1 MRKVEHRLRLDLLRG
16 GNQGYIRVKRGEN
29 GARRLAIA
37 LYMHSVPYMA
47 DAGTTAVFR
56 AIKPDNKKLFDSTTI
71 TDNVV
76 TVELTTQT
84 VAALGTVRCELSI
97 YGTNNELLYSP
108 QFDVIVEDY
117 LYSDTAVESTGEYTE
132 LTEAISKVNNI
143 VSTEAARV
151 AAENQRV
158 ANETA
163 RGKAETE
170 RETAETARAAAETA
184 RATAETE
191 RASAETTRASA
202 ESSRAFSE
210 NIRKQAEKQRVSSE
224 TQRDTA
230 ETARSTAESGRR
242 SAETARVQ
250 EFNAIKADAQDA
262 ATAEATRATN
272 EAARVAAEANR
283 ANAEQL
289 RVALY
294 NLWNN
299 ATASAYDSLSPSVTL
314 SNKDGHKHFNFGIPS
329 NSRERDE
336 IEAGELEST
345 ALNFTGFTF
354 YNIWEPDLEWDANI
368 SSYGLPSGIN
378 KSFVLITGPA
388 EITEDGNID
397 HSWDVP
403 QTIFDGQNIY
413 IRRLGVSHEGLGS
426 EDDPL
431 VVSYYNKDW
440 EPVGGTADAVTYT
453 PQTLTEEQKSQ
464 ARTNIGAVSD
474 SDVNDKLPIYIK
486 MIPVA
491 NSNNVIAEDGTTGG
505 QILGYLGSGR
515 EVVLVYQGFTY
526 YLSEQGTEDDTTT
539 LTSLSF
545 AACAKN
551 PNGVN
556 VLSRITYAFNKDEFS
571 VTTEGRYIDPIDGI
585 VKSDLADDVQASLT
599 KADTAISLG
608 LTAATPG
615 QIIKV
620 KAVQDGKPTEW
631 EAVNP
636 DYTLTVTVSTQDGVT
651 VTGQTVTVRAG
662 DADGPVYGTA
672 EYNGQP
678 VSFRVPDGF
687 AYFVEV
693 TDNLAAH
700 FRPTTVKGVIN
711 GANAAVTL
719 LYNDFSTIQTAPDI
733 QAALNADMDLTELV
747 GQQIT
752 CQRGNDTLSWD
763 VVDYDSTAKVVTLCM
778 HDVLPE
784 GIQFEPLQALMYCE
798 NGLAAG
804 SYTFKWDS
812 KQCYFTL
819 TQAIPAGGQLR
830 ATDSEYQ
837 TYESQSAIAQIE
849 SGTVST
855 DVIDGAINLGQT
867 GTGSLNHSERVIR
880 GSNNFGESGILQWL
894 NSDSPAGASLPRPTK
909 FSRPYVLSKEGFKAG
924 LDVDFL
930 VCIQDTVWKCN
941 ANNNYECPASLG
953 GIAQKRAP
961 YTVTA
966 KFALASAI
974 EIFGEYGGVADGST
988 IWDLYTGAETT
999 DRIKYYNNVARF
1011 WLLRSPFYANT
1022 HNISSVN
1029 NLGNFS
1035 IGAPDSKQNFAV
1047 ACKIAKSN

>member
-56 AIKPDNKKLFDSTTI
+56 AIKPDNTKLFNSATI

-76 TVELTTQT
+76 TVGLTTQT

-108 QFDVIVEDY
+108 QFDIIVEDY
-117 LYSDTAVESTGEYTE
+117 LYSDTAIESTNEYTD

-170 RETAETARAAAETA
+170 RETAETARAEAETA

-202 ESSRAFSE
+202 ESSRASSE
-210 NIRKQAEKQRVSSE
+210 NIRKQAEKQRESSE
-224 TQRDTA
+224 TQRNNA
-230 ETARSTAESGRR
+230 EAGRSTAESGRR

-262 ATAEATRATN
+262 ATAEAARATN
-272 EAARVAAEANR
+272 EATRVAAETNR
-283 ANAEQL
+283 VNAEQL

-354 YNIWEPDLEWDANI
+354 YNIWEPDLVWDANI

-453 PQTLTEEQKSQ
+453 PQTLTEEQKAQ
-464 ARTNIGAVSD
+464 ARTNIGAGQPVFAVNVTKVSQGGGYTADKTAAEIEAAYQAGRTIVCKTQAEFWIASIPVELPLVSRNQERVFIFAVDQLMGENAIVTITVNISD
-474 SDVNDKLPIYIK
+474 SGVEANTGEVEIYK
-486 MIPVA
+486 RPVGGIP
-491 NSNNVIAEDGTTGG
+491 
-505 QILGYLGSGR
+505 
-515 EVVLVYQGFTY
+515 
-526 YLSEQGTEDDTTT
+526 
-539 LTSLSF
+539 
-545 AACAKN
+545 
-551 PNGVN
+551 
-556 VLSRITYAFNKDEFS
+556 
-571 VTTEGRYIDPIDGI
+571 
-585 VKSDLADDVQASLT
+585 KSDLADDVQTSLA
-599 KADTAISLG
+599 KADAAVSLG

-620 KAVQDGKPTEW
+620 KTVQDGKPTEW
-631 EAVNP
+631 EAVDMPSGGVEWYEVIDMETAENVN
-636 DYTLTVTVSTQDGVT
+636 DLTITTDKNGRPISGYHALAMVLCFEVPADSTQTSTNGAIWVYPVVNNYLAGGLRIISNVANWKTITRNFNYFYAGSNHAIFASGAPNGNAFDGTYNNVFD
-651 VTGQTVTVRAG
+651 GIRLYIHNAG
-662 DADGPVYGTA
+662 D
-672 EYNGQP
+672 
-678 VSFRVPDGF
+678 
-687 AYFVEV
+687 
-693 TDNLAAH
+693 H
-700 FRPTTVKGVIN
+700 
-711 GANAAVTL
+711 
-719 LYNDFSTIQTAPDI
+719 
-733 QAALNADMDLTELV
+733 
-747 GQQIT
+747 
-752 CQRGNDTLSWD
+752 
-763 VVDYDSTAKVVTLCM
+763 
-778 HDVLPE
+778 LP
-784 GIQFEPLQALMYCE
+784 
-798 NGLAAG
+798 
-804 SYTFKWDS
+804 
-812 KQCYFTL
+812 
-819 TQAIPAGGQLR
+819 
-830 ATDSEYQ
+830 
-837 TYESQSAIAQIE
+837 
-849 SGTVST
+849 
-855 DVIDGAINLGQT
+855 T
-867 GTGSLNHSERVIR
+867 GTKVRCL
-880 GSNNFGESGILQWL
+880 
-894 NSDSPAGASLPRPTK
+894 
-909 FSRPYVLSKEGFKAG
+909 VLSKG
-924 LDVDFL
+924 
-930 VCIQDTVWKCN
+930 W
-941 ANNNYECPASLG
+941 
-953 GIAQKRAP
+953 
-961 YTVTA
+961 TA
-966 KFALASAI
+966 
-974 EIFGEYGGVADGST
+974 
-988 IWDLYTGAETT
+988 
-999 DRIKYYNNVARF
+999 
-1011 WLLRSPFYANT
+1011 
-1022 HNISSVN
+1022 
-1029 NLGNFS
+1029 
-1035 IGAPDSKQNFAV
+1035 
-1047 ACKIAKSN
+1047 

>member
-56 AIKPDNKKLFDSTTI
+56 AIKPDNTKLFNSATI

-108 QFDVIVEDY
+108 QFDIIVEDY
-117 LYSDTAVESTGEYTE
+117 LYSDTAIESTDEYTD

-163 RGKAETE
+163 RVSAEAARASAETARAE
-170 RETAETARAAAETA
+170 AETARAA
-184 RATAETE
+184 AETE

-272 EAARVAAEANR
+272 EAARVAAETNR
-283 ANAEQL
+283 VNAEQL

-453 PQTLTEEQKSQ
+453 PQTLTEEQQKQ
-464 ARTNIGAVSD
+464 ARANIGAGQPVFAVNVTEVSEGGGYTADKTAAEIEAAYQAGRTIVCKTQAKFIIGYMPVELPLVSRNQERVFIFAVDQLVGDGIFGITVNISD
-474 SDVNDKLPIYIK
+474 SGVEVSTKGVEIYEQPASG
-486 MIPVA
+486 IPK
-491 NSNNVIAEDGTTGG
+491 T
-505 QILGYLGSGR
+505 
-515 EVVLVYQGFTY
+515 
-526 YLSEQGTEDDTTT
+526 
-539 LTSLSF
+539 
-545 AACAKN
+545 
-551 PNGVN
+551 
-556 VLSRITYAFNKDEFS
+556 
-571 VTTEGRYIDPIDGI
+571 
-585 VKSDLADDVQASLT
+585 DLADDVQTSLNL
-599 KADTAISLG
+599 ADTAISLG

-620 KAVQDGKPTEW
+620 KTVQDGKPTEW
-631 EAVNP
+631 EAVDMP
-636 DYTLTVTVSTQDGVT
+636 GGDKWEKLYDGT
-651 VTGQTVTVRAG
+651 IQIEQETML
-662 DADGPVYGTA
+662 
-672 EYNGQP
+672 
-678 VSFRVPDGF
+678 
-687 AYFVEV
+687 VEV
-693 TDNLAAH
+693 DIPRNDSAKEFHVYLH
-700 FRPTTVKGVIN
+700 F
-711 GANAAVTL
+711 
-719 LYNDFSTIQTAPDI
+719 
-733 QAALNADMDLTELV
+733 
-747 GQQIT
+747 
-752 CQRGNDTLSWD
+752 
-763 VVDYDSTAKVVTLCM
+763 AKNVAQ
-778 HDVLPE
+778 E
-784 GIQFEPLQALMYCE
+784 
-798 NGLAAG
+798 
-804 SYTFKWDS
+804 WDS
-812 KQCYFTL
+812 KKVVRVYVNGGELGYFIIADKL
-819 TQAIPAGGQLR
+819 VSDYYLFAKR
-830 ATDSEYQ
+830 VFDSVRRVEL
-837 TYESQSAIAQIE
+837 I
-849 SGTVST
+849 ST
-855 DVIDGAINLGQT
+855 
-867 GTGSLNHSERVIR
+867 
-880 GSNNFGESGILQWL
+880 
-894 NSDSPAGASLPRPTK
+894 
-909 FSRPYVLSKEGFKAG
+909 
-924 LDVDFL
+924 
-930 VCIQDTVWKCN
+930 N
-941 ANNNYECPASLG
+941 AVKP
-953 GIAQKRAP
+953 
-961 YTVTA
+961 
-966 KFALASAI
+966 
-974 EIFGEYGGVADGST
+974 
-988 IWDLYTGAETT
+988 
-999 DRIKYYNNVARF
+999 YYNVLPVFTQLSNGQEYEQTNTGKIRISFAAAYAGSIE
-1011 WLLRSPFYANT
+1011 LLVYGRY
-1022 HNISSVN
+1022 
-1029 NLGNFS
+1029 
-1035 IGAPDSKQNFAV
+1035 
-1047 ACKIAKSN
+1047 

>member
-56 AIKPDNKKLFDSTTI
+56 AIKPDNKKLFNSTTI

-76 TVELTTQT
+76 TVGLTTQT

-108 QFDVIVEDY
+108 QFDIIVEDY
-117 LYSDTAVESTGEYTE
+117 LYSDTAIESTNEYTD

-163 RGKAETE
+163 RVSAEAE
-170 RETAETARAAAETA
+170 RASAETARAAAETA

-224 TQRDTA
+224 TLRDNA
-230 ETARSTAESGRR
+230 EAGRSTAESGRR

-272 EAARVAAEANR
+272 EATRVAAETNR
-283 ANAEQL
+283 VNAEQL

-453 PQTLTEEQKSQ
+453 PQTLTTEQQKQ
-464 ARTNIGAVSD
+464 ARTNIGAGQPVFVVNVTEVSEGGGYTADKTAAEIAAAYQAGRTIVCKTQARFLIGYIPVELPLVSRNQERVFSFAVDQLVQGNWIFAITVNISD
-474 SDVNDKLPIYIK
+474 SGVEVFTRGVEIYEK
-486 MIPVA
+486 PASGIP
-491 NSNNVIAEDGTTGG
+491 
-505 QILGYLGSGR
+505 
-515 EVVLVYQGFTY
+515 
-526 YLSEQGTEDDTTT
+526 
-539 LTSLSF
+539 
-545 AACAKN
+545 
-551 PNGVN
+551 
-556 VLSRITYAFNKDEFS
+556 
-571 VTTEGRYIDPIDGI
+571 
-585 VKSDLADDVQASLT
+585 KSDLADDVQTSLA

-620 KAVQDGKPTEW
+620 KTVQDGKPTEW
-631 EAVNP
+631 EAVDMPSGDKWEKIKEITIAEGAEESNALTINADENGNTFRLKKARLCAKFP
-636 DYTLTVTVSTQDGVT
+636 AYT
-651 VTGQTVTVRAG
+651 
-662 DADGPVYGTA
+662 GT
-672 EYNGQP
+672 
-678 VSFRVPDGF
+678 
-687 AYFVEV
+687 
-693 TDNLAAH
+693 
-700 FRPTTVKGVIN
+700 
-711 GANAAVTL
+711 
-719 LYNDFSTIQTAPDI
+719 STIPNFSFAM
-733 QAALNADMDLTELV
+733 LNGKTT
-747 GQQIT
+747 GRIT
-752 CQRGNDTLSWD
+752 
-763 VVDYDSTAKVVTLCM
+763 
-778 HDVLPE
+778 
-784 GIQFEPLQALMYCE
+784 PL
-798 NGLAAG
+798 
-804 SYTFKWDS
+804 
-812 KQCYFTL
+812 
-819 TQAIPAGGQLR
+819 
-830 ATDSEYQ
+830 
-837 TYESQSAIAQIE
+837 
-849 SGTVST
+849 
-855 DVIDGAINLGQT
+855 
-867 GTGSLNHSERVIR
+867 
-880 GSNNFGESGILQWL
+880 
-894 NSDSPAGASLPRPTK
+894 
-909 FSRPYVLSKEGFKAG
+909 
-924 LDVDFL
+924 
-930 VCIQDTVWKCN
+930 
-941 ANNNYECPASLG
+941 
-953 GIAQKRAP
+953 
-961 YTVTA
+961 
-966 KFALASAI
+966 
-974 EIFGEYGGVADGST
+974 
-988 IWDLYTGAETT
+988 LYTGVWPKISTKNITGTIYYVDVSGAQQIEHAQMSGNVSWADDTNHDYTT
-999 DRIKYYNNVARF
+999 YGTRSD
-1011 WLLRSPFYANT
+1011 LLRIIYGDTLWAKPIT
-1022 HNISSVN
+1022 
-1029 NLGNFS
+1029 S
-1035 IGAPDSKQNFAV
+1035 IGGAGMLIYPGCHFV
-1047 ACKIAKSN
+1047 LYGVRE

>member
-16 GNQGYIRVKRGEN
+16 GNRGYIRVKRGEN

-56 AIKPDNKKLFDSTTI
+56 AIKPDNTKLFNSATI

-76 TVELTTQT
+76 TVGLTTQT

-108 QFDVIVEDY
+108 QFDIIVEDY
-117 LYSDTAVESTGEYTE
+117 LYGDTAVESTGEYTE

-224 TQRDTA
+224 TQRDAA
-230 ETARSTAESGRR
+230 ETARSNAESSRR

-250 EFNAIKADAQDA
+250 EFNTIKADAQDA

-272 EAARVAAEANR
+272 EAARVAAETNR
-283 ANAEQL
+283 VNAEQL

-299 ATASAYDSLSPSVTL
+299 ATASAYNSLSPSVTL

-329 NSRERDE
+329 NSRERYE

-397 HSWDVP
+397 RSWDVP

-413 IRRLGVSHEGLGS
+413 MRRLGVSQTGSGS
-426 EDDPL
+426 EDDPI
-431 VVSYYNKDW
+431 VVSYYAKEW
-440 EPVGGTADAVTYT
+440 KPVGGAADAVTYT
-453 PQTLTEEQKSQ
+453 PQTLTEKQKSQ

-526 YLSEQGTEDDTTT
+526 YLSEQGTEDGTTT

-545 AACAKN
+545 AACAKNPSDVN

-585 VKSDLADDVQASLT
+585 VKSDLAESVQTSLA

-620 KAVQDGKPTEW
+620 KTVQDGKPTEW
-631 EAVNP
+631 EAV
-636 DYTLTVTVSTQDGVT
+636 DMDAEKSLKFTKLLTYTITEDELAAS
-651 VTGQTVTVRAG
+651 
-662 DADGPVYGTA
+662 PVAFVWGTA
-672 EYNGQP
+672 QIPNLNDFN
-678 VSFRVPDGF
+678 VFVLTIVRPDGAKIEF
-687 AYFVEV
+687 SKWVKAKINRTILGNICGTETAASPQYAITANRLFGFWISGAY
-693 TDNLAAH
+693 
-700 FRPTTVKGVIN
+700 
-711 GANAAVTL
+711 
-719 LYNDFSTIQTAPDI
+719 YNPNNISVPVLVAPRS
-733 QAALNADMDLTELV
+733 DLTY
-747 GQQIT
+747 QS
-752 CQRGNDTLSWD
+752 D
-763 VVDYDSTAKVVTLCM
+763 
-778 HDVLPE
+778 LP
-784 GIQFEPLQALMYCE
+784 
-798 NGLAAG
+798 
-804 SYTFKWDS
+804 
-812 KQCYFTL
+812 
-819 TQAIPAGGQLR
+819 
-830 ATDSEYQ
+830 DSE
-837 TYESQSAIAQIE
+837 
-849 SGTVST
+849 
-855 DVIDGAINLGQT
+855 
-867 GTGSLNHSERVIR
+867 
-880 GSNNFGESGILQWL
+880 
-894 NSDSPAGASLPRPTK
+894 P
-909 FSRPYVLSKEGFKAG
+909 
-924 LDVDFL
+924 
-930 VCIQDTVWKCN
+930 
-941 ANNNYECPASLG
+941 
-953 GIAQKRAP
+953 
-961 YTVTA
+961 VT
-966 KFALASAI
+966 
-974 EIFGEYGGVADGST
+974 
-988 IWDLYTGAETT
+988 
-999 DRIKYYNNVARF
+999 
-1011 WLLRSPFYANT
+1011 
-1022 HNISSVN
+1022 
-1029 NLGNFS
+1029 S
-1035 IGAPDSKQNFAV
+1035 IGFTSYGADYGLTAGIV
-1047 ACKIAKSN
+1047 VEIWGAK

>member
-56 AIKPDNKKLFDSTTI
+56 AIKPDNTKLFNSATI

-76 TVELTTQT
+76 TVGLTTQT

-108 QFDVIVEDY
+108 QFDIIVEDY
-117 LYSDTAVESTGEYTE
+117 LYSDTAVESTSEYTE
-132 LTEAISKVNNI
+132 LTEAISNVNNI

-163 RGKAETE
+163 RVSAEAA
-170 RETAETARAAAETA
+170 RASAETARAEAETA

-230 ETARSTAESGRR
+230 ETARSNAESSRR

-345 ALNFTGFTF
+345 ALNFKGFTF

-464 ARTNIGAVSD
+464 ARTNIGAEKAGTGYTKPASG
-474 SDVNDKLPIYIK
+474 
-486 MIPVA
+486 IP
-491 NSNNVIAEDGTTGG
+491 
-505 QILGYLGSGR
+505 
-515 EVVLVYQGFTY
+515 
-526 YLSEQGTEDDTTT
+526 
-539 LTSLSF
+539 
-545 AACAKN
+545 
-551 PNGVN
+551 
-556 VLSRITYAFNKDEFS
+556 
-571 VTTEGRYIDPIDGI
+571 
-585 VKSDLADDVQASLT
+585 KSDLAQSVQTSLA

-620 KAVQDGKPTEW
+620 KTVQDGKPTEW
-631 EAVNP
+631 EPVDMPSGDKWEKIKEITIAEGAEESNALTINADENGNTFRLKKARLCAKFPAYTGTSTIPNFSFAMINGKVTGRVAPLLYTSVWPKISTKLITGTVYYVDVSGAQQIERAQRNGNSGWSDDTSR
-636 DYTLTVTVSTQDGVT
+636 DYT
-651 VTGQTVTVRAG
+651 
-662 DADGPVYGTA
+662 VYG
-672 EYNGQP
+672 
-678 VSFRVPDGF
+678 
-687 AYFVEV
+687 
-693 TDNLAAH
+693 
-700 FRPTTVKGVIN
+700 
-711 GANAAVTL
+711 AAVDSL
-719 LYNDFSTIQTAPDI
+719 SGPIY
-733 QAALNADMDLTELV
+733 
-747 GQQIT
+747 G
-752 CQRGNDTLSWD
+752 DTLW
-763 VVDYDSTAKVVTLCM
+763 AKPIT
-778 HDVLPE
+778 
-784 GIQFEPLQALMYCE
+784 
-798 NGLAAG
+798 
-804 SYTFKWDS
+804 
-812 KQCYFTL
+812 
-819 TQAIPAGGQLR
+819 
-830 ATDSEYQ
+830 
-837 TYESQSAIAQIE
+837 
-849 SGTVST
+849 
-855 DVIDGAINLGQT
+855 
-867 GTGSLNHSERVIR
+867 
-880 GSNNFGESGILQWL
+880 
-894 NSDSPAGASLPRPTK
+894 
-909 FSRPYVLSKEGFKAG
+909 
-924 LDVDFL
+924 
-930 VCIQDTVWKCN
+930 
-941 ANNNYECPASLG
+941 
-953 GIAQKRAP
+953 
-961 YTVTA
+961 
-966 KFALASAI
+966 
-974 EIFGEYGGVADGST
+974 
-988 IWDLYTGAETT
+988 
-999 DRIKYYNNVARF
+999 
-1011 WLLRSPFYANT
+1011 
-1022 HNISSVN
+1022 
-1029 NLGNFS
+1029 S
-1035 IGAPDSKQNFAV
+1035 IGGSGMLIYPGCHFV
-1047 ACKIAKSN
+1047 LYGVRE

>member
-16 GNQGYIRVKRGEN
+16 GNQGYIRVKRGEI

-56 AIKPDNKKLFDSTTI
+56 AIKPDNTKLFNSATI

-76 TVELTTQT
+76 TVGLTTQT

-108 QFDVIVEDY
+108 QFDIIVEDY
-117 LYSDTAVESTGEYTE
+117 LYSDTAIESTNEYTD

-163 RGKAETE
+163 RVSAEAA
-170 RETAETARAAAETA
+170 RASAETARAEAETA

-191 RASAETTRASA
+191 RASAETARASA

-210 NIRKQAEKQRVSSE
+210 DIRKQAEKQRVSSE

-230 ETARSTAESGRR
+230 ETARSTAESDRR

-272 EAARVAAEANR
+272 EATRVAAETNR
-283 ANAEQL
+283 VNAEQL

-453 PQTLTEEQKSQ
+453 PQTLTEEQQAQ
-464 ARTNIGAVSD
+464 ARTNIGAGQPVFA
-474 SDVNDKLPIYIK
+474 VNVTPTPYDNYTADKT
-486 MIPVA
+486 A
-491 NSNNVIAEDGTTGG
+491 AEIEAAYQAGRTIVCRMTWIFG
-505 QILGYLGSGR
+505 GSGR
-515 EVVLVYQGFTY
+515 PVELTLKSRTQERVFIFVLDQLLDKSISSLIVQISDSGI
-526 YLSEQGTEDDTTT
+526 T
-539 LTSLSF
+539 LL
-545 AACAKN
+545 
-551 PNGVN
+551 PQ
-556 VLSRITYAFNKDEFS
+556 YADIYEKP
-571 VTTEGRYIDPIDGI
+571 VGGI
-585 VKSDLADDVQASLT
+585 PKTDLADYVQTSLA

-620 KAVQDGKPTEW
+620 KTVQDGKPTEW
-631 EAVNP
+631 EAVDMPSGDKWEKIKEITIAEGAEESNALTINADENGNTFRLKKARLCAKFP
-636 DYTLTVTVSTQDGVT
+636 AYTGTSNIPNFSFAMINGK
-651 VTGQTVTVRAG
+651 VTGRITPLLYTAVWPKISTKNITGTIYYVDVSGAQQIEHAQITGNSSWPDDTTR
-662 DADGPVYGTA
+662 DYLVYGTI
-672 EYNGQP
+672 YDQ
-678 VSFRVPDGF
+678 
-687 AYFVEV
+687 
-693 TDNLAAH
+693 L
-700 FRPTTVKGVIN
+700 K
-711 GANAAVTL
+711 
-719 LYNDFSTIQTAPDI
+719 TIY
-733 QAALNADMDLTELV
+733 
-747 GQQIT
+747 G
-752 CQRGNDTLSWD
+752 DTLW
-763 VVDYDSTAKVVTLCM
+763 AKPITSI
-778 HDVLPE
+778 
-784 GIQFEPLQALMYCE
+784 G
-798 NGLAAG
+798 
-804 SYTFKWDS
+804 
-812 KQCYFTL
+812 
-819 TQAIPAGGQLR
+819 
-830 ATDSEYQ
+830 
-837 TYESQSAIAQIE
+837 
-849 SGTVST
+849 
-855 DVIDGAINLGQT
+855 
-867 GTGSLNHSERVIR
+867 GTGMLIYPGCH
-880 GSNNFGESGILQWL
+880 F
-894 NSDSPAGASLPRPTK
+894 
-909 FSRPYVLSKEGFKAG
+909 VL
-924 LDVDFL
+924 
-930 VCIQDTVWKCN
+930 
-941 ANNNYECPASLG
+941 
-953 GIAQKRAP
+953 
-961 YTVTA
+961 
-966 KFALASAI
+966 
-974 EIFGEYGGVADGST
+974 YGVR
-988 IWDLYTGAETT
+988 E
-999 DRIKYYNNVARF
+999 
-1011 WLLRSPFYANT
+1011 
-1022 HNISSVN
+1022 
-1029 NLGNFS
+1029 
-1035 IGAPDSKQNFAV
+1035 
-1047 ACKIAKSN
+1047 

>member
-56 AIKPDNKKLFDSTTI
+56 AIKPDNTKLFNSATI

-76 TVELTTQT
+76 TVGLTTQT

-108 QFDVIVEDY
+108 QFDIIVEDY
-117 LYSDTAVESTGEYTE
+117 LYSDTAIESTNEYTD

-158 ANETA
+158 ANENA
-163 RGKAETE
+163 RVSAEAE
-170 RETAETARAAAETA
+170 RASAETARAAAETA

-224 TQRDTA
+224 TQRNTA

-272 EAARVAAEANR
+272 EATRVAAETNR
-283 ANAEQL
+283 VNAEQL

-464 ARTNIGAVSD
+464 ARTNIGAEKAGTGYTKPASG
-474 SDVNDKLPIYIK
+474 
-486 MIPVA
+486 IP
-491 NSNNVIAEDGTTGG
+491 
-505 QILGYLGSGR
+505 
-515 EVVLVYQGFTY
+515 
-526 YLSEQGTEDDTTT
+526 
-539 LTSLSF
+539 
-545 AACAKN
+545 
-551 PNGVN
+551 
-556 VLSRITYAFNKDEFS
+556 
-571 VTTEGRYIDPIDGI
+571 
-585 VKSDLADDVQASLT
+585 KSDLEQSVQTSLD

-620 KAVQDGKPTEW
+620 KTVQDGKPTEW
-631 EAVNP
+631 EAVDMDAGKIP
-636 DYTLTVTVSTQDGVT
+636 KFTKLLTHTITEDELAASPIAFVW
-651 VTGQTVTVRAG
+651 
-662 DADGPVYGTA
+662 GTA
-672 EYNGQP
+672 QIPNLNDFN
-678 VSFRVPDGF
+678 VFVLTIVRPDGTKIKF
-687 AYFVEV
+687 NKWVRLKINNTLMGSICGTPKGESSQYTITANRLFGVWISGNYYDPRNIGVPVLVPPWSSSTFQS
-693 TDNLAAH
+693 NL
-700 FRPTTVKGVIN
+700 P
-711 GANAAVTL
+711 
-719 LYNDFSTIQTAPDI
+719 
-733 QAALNADMDLTELV
+733 
-747 GQQIT
+747 
-752 CQRGNDTLSWD
+752 
-763 VVDYDSTAKVVTLCM
+763 
-778 HDVLPE
+778 
-784 GIQFEPLQALMYCE
+784 
-798 NGLAAG
+798 
-804 SYTFKWDS
+804 
-812 KQCYFTL
+812 
-819 TQAIPAGGQLR
+819 
-830 ATDSEYQ
+830 DSE
-837 TYESQSAIAQIE
+837 
-849 SGTVST
+849 
-855 DVIDGAINLGQT
+855 
-867 GTGSLNHSERVIR
+867 
-880 GSNNFGESGILQWL
+880 
-894 NSDSPAGASLPRPTK
+894 P
-909 FSRPYVLSKEGFKAG
+909 
-924 LDVDFL
+924 
-930 VCIQDTVWKCN
+930 
-941 ANNNYECPASLG
+941 
-953 GIAQKRAP
+953 
-961 YTVTA
+961 VT
-966 KFALASAI
+966 
-974 EIFGEYGGVADGST
+974 
-988 IWDLYTGAETT
+988 
-999 DRIKYYNNVARF
+999 
-1011 WLLRSPFYANT
+1011 
-1022 HNISSVN
+1022 
-1029 NLGNFS
+1029 S
-1035 IGAPDSKQNFAV
+1035 IGFTSY
-1047 ACKIAKSN
+1047 IADYGLTAGIVVELWGAK

>member
-56 AIKPDNKKLFDSTTI
+56 AIKPDNTKLFNSATI

-76 TVELTTQT
+76 TVGLTTQT

-108 QFDVIVEDY
+108 QFDIIVEDY
-117 LYSDTAVESTGEYTE
+117 LYSDTAVESTSEYTE
-132 LTEAISKVNNI
+132 LTEAISNVNNI

-163 RGKAETE
+163 RVSAEAE
-170 RETAETARAAAETA
+170 RETAETARAEAETA
-184 RATAETE
+184 RAAAETE

-230 ETARSTAESGRR
+230 ETARSNAESSRR

-262 ATAEATRATN
+262 ATAEAARATN

-354 YNIWEPDLEWDANI
+354 YNIWEPDLVWDANI

-453 PQTLTEEQKSQ
+453 PQTLTEEQQAQ
-464 ARTNIGAVSD
+464 ARTNIGAL
-474 SDVNDKLPIYIK
+474 DVNIK
-486 MIPVA
+486 TTPVDIG
-491 NSNNVIAEDGTTGG
+491 VG
-505 QILGYLGSGR
+505 LGSTIYYVQSGWLR
-515 EVVLVYQGFTY
+515 PCPDNADKELKLQYRRVFEFIGSQYLKPDSQNMLLQAKSAYALYQKGLASESIKATYNPLAATQVYVTWRINTISNKHYFYYAQVSTAYQYTCTYCVEDDALVTETY
-526 YLSEQGTEDDTTT
+526 ERPVYRTSNGVGEQDDVSQFRMSANPTEDMHI
-539 LTSLSF
+539 
-545 AACAKN
+545 A
-551 PNGVN
+551 
-556 VLSRITYAFNKDEFS
+556 
-571 VTTEGRYIDPIDGI
+571 
-585 VKSDLADDVQASLT
+585 T
-599 KADTAISLG
+599 KQYVDTAKTEAQQLG

-631 EAVNP
+631 EAA
-636 DYTLTVTVSTQDGVT
+636 DLDAGKFTKFTKLLTHTITEDELAASPIAFVW
-651 VTGQTVTVRAG
+651 
-662 DADGPVYGTA
+662 GTA
-672 EYNGQP
+672 QIPNLNDFN
-678 VSFRVPDGF
+678 VFVLSLVRPDGTKIKF
-687 AYFVEV
+687 SKWVKLKINSDILGNICGTV
-693 TDNLAAH
+693 AAESSQYTITANRL
-700 FRPTTVKGVIN
+700 FGVWISGN
-711 GANAAVTL
+711 YYDPRNIGVPVL
-719 LYNDFSTIQTAPDI
+719 VPPRSSSTYQS
-733 QAALNADMDLTELV
+733 
-747 GQQIT
+747 G
-752 CQRGNDTLSWD
+752 LS
-763 VVDYDSTAKVVTLCM
+763 
-778 HDVLPE
+778 
-784 GIQFEPLQALMYCE
+784 
-798 NGLAAG
+798 
-804 SYTFKWDS
+804 
-812 KQCYFTL
+812 
-819 TQAIPAGGQLR
+819 
-830 ATDSEYQ
+830 DSEPV
-837 TYESQSAIAQIE
+837 TSI
-849 SGTVST
+849 
-855 DVIDGAINLGQT
+855 
-867 GTGSLNHSERVIR
+867 
-880 GSNNFGESGILQWL
+880 
-894 NSDSPAGASLPRPTK
+894 
-909 FSRPYVLSKEGFKAG
+909 GF
-924 LDVDFL
+924 
-930 VCIQDTVWKCN
+930 TS
-941 ANNNYECPASLG
+941 Y
-953 GIAQKRAP
+953 
-961 YTVTA
+961 
-966 KFALASAI
+966 
-974 EIFGEYGGVADGST
+974 VADYGLT
-988 IWDLYTGAETT
+988 AGIVVELWGA
-999 DRIKYYNNVARF
+999 K
-1011 WLLRSPFYANT
+1011 
-1022 HNISSVN
+1022 
-1029 NLGNFS
+1029 
-1035 IGAPDSKQNFAV
+1035 
-1047 ACKIAKSN
+1047 

>member
-37 LYMHSVPYMA
+37 LYMHSVPYMT

-56 AIKPDNKKLFDSTTI
+56 AIKPDNKKLFNSTTI

-76 TVELTTQT
+76 TVGLTTQT

-108 QFDVIVEDY
+108 QFDIIVEDY
-117 LYSDTAVESTGEYTE
+117 LYSDTAIESTDEYTD

-158 ANETA
+158 ANENA
-163 RGKAETE
+163 RVSAEAE
-170 RETAETARAAAETA
+170 RASAETARAAAETA

-224 TQRDTA
+224 TLRDTA

-272 EAARVAAEANR
+272 EAARVAAETNR
-283 ANAEQL
+283 VNAEQL

-354 YNIWEPDLEWDANI
+354 YNIWEPDLVWDANI
-368 SSYGLPSGIN
+368 SSYGLPSGIK

-464 ARTNIGAVSD
+464 ARTNIGAL
-474 SDVNDKLPIYIK
+474 DVNIKTTPVDTDVTLFGRGESIVYVKDGWLKPCPTDADNELILHYRHVFGFIGLPYTEPNSQNILLEAKSAYALYQKGLASESIKVTNNPLRAAQVYVKWNLTTRSNKHYFYYTQVATAYKYDCTYCVEDDALTSEIYQNAIY
-486 MIPVA
+486 
-491 NSNNVIAEDGTTGG
+491 STSTGVG
-505 QILGYLGSGR
+505 
-515 EVVLVYQGFTY
+515 
-526 YLSEQGTEDDTTT
+526 EQDSVSQFRMYTNPTEDMHIATKQYVDTAKTEAQQLG
-539 LTSLSF
+539 LT
-545 AACAKN
+545 AATPGKTIKVKTVQDGK
-551 PNGVN
+551 P
-556 VLSRITYAFNKDEFS
+556 
-571 VTTEGRYIDPIDGI
+571 TEWEVADIYEKPASGI
-585 VKSDLADDVQASLT
+585 PKSDLAEDVQTSLA

-620 KAVQDGKPTEW
+620 KTVQDGKPTEW
-631 EAVNP
+631 EAVDMPGGGWELIAHINVA
-636 DYTLTVTVSTQDGVT
+636 DDVEKDVTVWQYNNLPRYKCIAYKKVNLVGSSEQSPSGCFIKINNESSQASGMSYGKSGSPQSGIGMIYVT
-651 VTGQTVTVRAG
+651 PFGWTHCKTG
-662 DADGPVYGTA
+662 DANTPINYAFSGVSAT
-672 EYNGQP
+672 YNALP
-678 VSFRVPDGF
+678 LS
-687 AYFVEV
+687 
-693 TDNLAAH
+693 DNAITSIELLAH
-700 FRPTTVKGVIN
+700 PT
-711 GANAAVTL
+711 
-719 LYNDFSTIQTAPDI
+719 Y
-733 QAALNADMDLTELV
+733 
-747 GQQIT
+747 
-752 CQRGNDTLSWD
+752 
-763 VVDYDSTAKVVTLCM
+763 
-778 HDVLPE
+778 
-784 GIQFEPLQALMYCE
+784 
-798 NGLAAG
+798 
-804 SYTFKWDS
+804 
-812 KQCYFTL
+812 
-819 TQAIPAGGQLR
+819 
-830 ATDSEYQ
+830 
-837 TYESQSAIAQIE
+837 
-849 SGTVST
+849 
-855 DVIDGAINLGQT
+855 
-867 GTGSLNHSERVIR
+867 
-880 GSNNFGESGILQWL
+880 
-894 NSDSPAGASLPRPTK
+894 
-909 FSRPYVLSKEGFKAG
+909 
-924 LDVDFL
+924 
-930 VCIQDTVWKCN
+930 
-941 ANNNYECPASLG
+941 
-953 GIAQKRAP
+953 
-961 YTVTA
+961 
-966 KFALASAI
+966 
-974 EIFGEYGGVADGST
+974 
-988 IWDLYTGAETT
+988 
-999 DRIKYYNNVARF
+999 
-1011 WLLRSPFYANT
+1011 
-1022 HNISSVN
+1022 
-1029 NLGNFS
+1029 
-1035 IGAPDSKQNFAV
+1035 
-1047 ACKIAKSN
+1047 KIASGEIWLYGKKG

>member
-56 AIKPDNKKLFDSTTI
+56 AIKPDNTKLFNSATI

-76 TVELTTQT
+76 TVGLTTQT

-108 QFDVIVEDY
+108 QFDIIVEDY
-117 LYSDTAVESTGEYTE
+117 LYSDTAIESTDEYTD

-163 RGKAETE
+163 RVSAEAERASAETARAE
-170 RETAETARAAAETA
+170 AETARAAAET
-184 RATAETE
+184 E
-191 RASAETTRASA
+191 RASAETARASA

-272 EAARVAAEANR
+272 EATRVAAETNR
-283 ANAEQL
+283 VNAEQL

-354 YNIWEPDLEWDANI
+354 YNIWEPDLVWDANI

-464 ARTNIGAVSD
+464 ARQNIGAL
-474 SDVNDKLPIYIK
+474 DVNIKTTPVDTDVTLFGRGENIVYVKDGWLKPCPTDADNELILQYRRVFEFIGSQYLEPSSEDILLEAKSAYALYQKGLASERIKVTNNPLRAAQVYVTWDITTRSNKHYVYYTQVSTAYNYDCTYCVEDNALTSERYQRAIYSQSTGVGK
-486 MIPVA
+486 QDSVSQFHMHA
-491 NSNNVIAEDGTTGG
+491 NP
-505 QILGYLGSGR
+505 
-515 EVVLVYQGFTY
+515 
-526 YLSEQGTEDDTTT
+526 TEDMHIATKQYVDI
-539 LTSLSF
+539 
-545 AACAKN
+545 AK
-551 PNGVN
+551 
-556 VLSRITYAFNKDEFS
+556 
-571 VTTEGRYIDPIDGI
+571 TE
-585 VKSDLADDVQASLT
+585 AQQ
-599 KADTAISLG
+599 LG
-608 LTAATPG
+608 LTTATPG
-615 QIIKV
+615 KTIKV
-620 KAVQDGKPTEW
+620 KTVQDGKPTEW
-631 EAVNP
+631 EAVDMPSHPDWNQNDNTKP
-636 DYTLTVTVSTQDGVT
+636 DYIK
-651 VTGQTVTVRAG
+651 
-662 DADGPVYGTA
+662 
-672 EYNGQP
+672 N
-678 VSFRVPDGF
+678 
-687 AYFVEV
+687 
-693 TDNLAAH
+693 
-700 FRPTTVKGVIN
+700 RPLIAT
-711 GANAAVTL
+711 
-719 LYNDFSTIQTAPDI
+719 NDDV
-733 QAALNADMDLTELV
+733 MDLLAEI
-747 GQQIT
+747 GIIEPIT
-752 CQRGNDTLSWD
+752 NS
-763 VVDYDSTAKVVTLCM
+763 
-778 HDVLPE
+778 
-784 GIQFEPLQALMYCE
+784 
-798 NGLAAG
+798 NGEIL
-804 SYTFKWDS
+804 
-812 KQCYFTL
+812 
-819 TQAIPAGGQLR
+819 I
-830 ATDSEYQ
+830 
-837 TYESQSAIAQIE
+837 SASNEIY
-849 SGTVST
+849 
-855 DVIDGAINLGQT
+855 
-867 GTGSLNHSERVIR
+867 SL
-880 GSNNFGESGILQWL
+880 
-894 NSDSPAGASLPRPTK
+894 
-909 FSRPYVLSKEGFKAG
+909 
-924 LDVDFL
+924 
-930 VCIQDTVWKCN
+930 
-941 ANNNYECPASLG
+941 
-953 GIAQKRAP
+953 
-961 YTVTA
+961 
-966 KFALASAI
+966 
-974 EIFGEYGGVADGST
+974 
-988 IWDLYTGAETT
+988 
-999 DRIKYYNNVARF
+999 
-1011 WLLRSPFYANT
+1011 
-1022 HNISSVN
+1022 
-1029 NLGNFS
+1029 
-1035 IGAPDSKQNFAV
+1035 
-1047 ACKIAKSN
+1047 

>member
-56 AIKPDNKKLFDSTTI
+56 AIKPDNTKLFNSATI

-76 TVELTTQT
+76 TVGLTTQT

-117 LYSDTAVESTGEYTE
+117 LYSDTAIESTDEYTD

-163 RGKAETE
+163 RVSAEAA
-170 RETAETARAAAETA
+170 RASAETARAEAETA

-210 NIRKQAEKQRVSSE
+210 DIRKQAEKQRVSSE

-354 YNIWEPDLEWDANI
+354 YNIWEPDLVWDANI

-453 PQTLTEEQKSQ
+453 LQTLTTEQQKQ
-464 ARTNIGAVSD
+464 ARTNIGAGQPVFAVNVTGTVDNNYTADKTAAEIEAAYQAGRTIVCKTQVLFMNSYISIELPLMSRMQERVFIFAVYQLILGLSIVAITVNISD
-474 SDVNDKLPIYIK
+474 SKVEVSTNSMEGIYEK
-486 MIPVA
+486 PTSGIP
-491 NSNNVIAEDGTTGG
+491 
-505 QILGYLGSGR
+505 
-515 EVVLVYQGFTY
+515 
-526 YLSEQGTEDDTTT
+526 
-539 LTSLSF
+539 
-545 AACAKN
+545 
-551 PNGVN
+551 
-556 VLSRITYAFNKDEFS
+556 
-571 VTTEGRYIDPIDGI
+571 
-585 VKSDLADDVQASLT
+585 KSDLEQSVQTSLD
-599 KADTAISLG
+599 KADAAVSLG
-608 LTAATPG
+608 LTSATPG

-631 EAVNP
+631 EAVDLP
-636 DYTLTVTVSTQDGVT
+636 SGGVEW
-651 VTGQTVTVRAG
+651 
-662 DADGPVYGTA
+662 Y
-672 EYNGQP
+672 
-678 VSFRVPDGF
+678 
-687 AYFVEV
+687 EV
-693 TDNLAAH
+693 IDME
-700 FRPTTVKGVIN
+700 TTENV
-711 GANAAVTL
+711 
-719 LYNDFSTIQTAPDI
+719 NDLI
-733 QAALNADMDLTELV
+733 
-747 GQQIT
+747 
-752 CQRGNDTLSWD
+752 
-763 VVDYDSTAKVVTLCM
+763 
-778 HDVLPE
+778 
-784 GIQFEPLQALMYCE
+784 
-798 NGLAAG
+798 
-804 SYTFKWDS
+804 
-812 KQCYFTL
+812 
-819 TQAIPAGGQLR
+819 
-830 ATDSEYQ
+830 
-837 TYESQSAIAQIE
+837 
-849 SGTVST
+849 VST
-855 DVIDGAINLGQT
+855 DKNGRPISGYHALAMVLCFMTPADSTQTSTNGAIWVYPMASNYLSSGLRIITNDSSWKTIDRTFYYFYAGSNRAIFVSGSNGERIFDGSYNNVFDGIRLYIHNANDHLPT
-867 GTGSLNHSERVIR
+867 GTKIR
-880 GSNNFGESGILQWL
+880 CL
-894 NSDSPAGASLPRPTK
+894 
-909 FSRPYVLSKEGFKAG
+909 VLSKGWMA
-924 LDVDFL
+924 
-930 VCIQDTVWKCN
+930 
-941 ANNNYECPASLG
+941 
-953 GIAQKRAP
+953 
-961 YTVTA
+961 
-966 KFALASAI
+966 
-974 EIFGEYGGVADGST
+974 
-988 IWDLYTGAETT
+988 
-999 DRIKYYNNVARF
+999 
-1011 WLLRSPFYANT
+1011 
-1022 HNISSVN
+1022 
-1029 NLGNFS
+1029 
-1035 IGAPDSKQNFAV
+1035 
-1047 ACKIAKSN
+1047 

>member
-56 AIKPDNKKLFDSTTI
+56 AIKPDNTKLFNSATI

-76 TVELTTQT
+76 TVGLTTQT

-108 QFDVIVEDY
+108 QFDIIVEDY
-117 LYSDTAVESTGEYTE
+117 LYSDTAIESTNEYTD

-163 RGKAETE
+163 RGNAETE
-170 RETAETARAAAETA
+170 RASAETARAEAETARAA
-184 RATAETE
+184 AETE

-230 ETARSTAESGRR
+230 ETARSTAESDRR

-272 EAARVAAEANR
+272 EATRVAAETNR
-283 ANAEQL
+283 VNAEQL

-354 YNIWEPDLEWDANI
+354 YNIWEPDLVWDANI

-440 EPVGGTADAVTYT
+440 EPVGGTAAAVTYT

-464 ARTNIGAVSD
+464 ARTNIGAL
-474 SDVNDKLPIYIK
+474 DVNIETT
-486 MIPVA
+486 PVDIG
-491 NSNNVIAEDGTTGG
+491 VG
-505 QILGYLGSGR
+505 LGSR
-515 EVVLVYQGFTY
+515 VYYVQSGWLKPCPDNADKELKLQYRRVFEFIGSQRIGPSSQNILLEAKSAYALYQKGLASESIKVTKNPLNAAQAYVTWDITTRNNKHYFYYAQVSTAYNYNCTY
-526 YLSEQGTEDDTTT
+526 CVEDDALTYESYQRAIYRSSNGVGDQDSVSQFHMHTNPTEDMHI
-539 LTSLSF
+539 
-545 AACAKN
+545 A
-551 PNGVN
+551 
-556 VLSRITYAFNKDEFS
+556 
-571 VTTEGRYIDPIDGI
+571 
-585 VKSDLADDVQASLT
+585 T
-599 KADTAISLG
+599 KQYVDTAKTEAQQLG
-608 LTAATPG
+608 LTTATPG

-620 KAVQDGKPTEW
+620 KTVQDGKPTEW
-631 EAVNP
+631 EAVDMDAGKLPKFTKLLTHTITEDELAASPIAFVWGTAQIPNLNDFNVFVLTIVRP
-636 DYTLTVTVSTQDGVT
+636 DGAKIEFNKWVKLKINNTLMGNICGTLTAASPTYAITANRLFGAWISGNYYDPRNIGVPVLVPPGSSSTFQSG
-651 VTGQTVTVRAG
+651 
-662 DADGPVYGTA
+662 
-672 EYNGQP
+672 
-678 VSFRVPDGF
+678 
-687 AYFVEV
+687 
-693 TDNLAAH
+693 
-700 FRPTTVKGVIN
+700 
-711 GANAAVTL
+711 
-719 LYNDFSTIQTAPDI
+719 
-733 QAALNADMDLTELV
+733 
-747 GQQIT
+747 
-752 CQRGNDTLSWD
+752 
-763 VVDYDSTAKVVTLCM
+763 
-778 HDVLPE
+778 LP
-784 GIQFEPLQALMYCE
+784 
-798 NGLAAG
+798 
-804 SYTFKWDS
+804 
-812 KQCYFTL
+812 
-819 TQAIPAGGQLR
+819 
-830 ATDSEYQ
+830 DSEPV
-837 TYESQSAIAQIE
+837 TSI
-849 SGTVST
+849 
-855 DVIDGAINLGQT
+855 
-867 GTGSLNHSERVIR
+867 
-880 GSNNFGESGILQWL
+880 
-894 NSDSPAGASLPRPTK
+894 
-909 FSRPYVLSKEGFKAG
+909 GF
-924 LDVDFL
+924 
-930 VCIQDTVWKCN
+930 TS
-941 ANNNYECPASLG
+941 Y
-953 GIAQKRAP
+953 
-961 YTVTA
+961 
-966 KFALASAI
+966 
-974 EIFGEYGGVADGST
+974 VADYGLT
-988 IWDLYTGAETT
+988 AGIVVEIWGA
-999 DRIKYYNNVARF
+999 K
-1011 WLLRSPFYANT
+1011 
-1022 HNISSVN
+1022 
-1029 NLGNFS
+1029 
-1035 IGAPDSKQNFAV
+1035 
-1047 ACKIAKSN
+1047 

>member
-56 AIKPDNKKLFDSTTI
+56 AIKPDNTKLFNSATI

-76 TVELTTQT
+76 TVGLTTQT

-108 QFDVIVEDY
+108 QFDIIVEDY

-163 RGKAETE
+163 RVSAEAE
-170 RETAETARAAAETA
+170 RASAETARAEAETA

-242 SAETARVQ
+242 SAETVRVQ

-272 EAARVAAEANR
+272 EAARVAAETNR
-283 ANAEQL
+283 VNAEQL

-299 ATASAYDSLSPSVTL
+299 ATASAYGSLSPSVTL

-345 ALNFTGFTF
+345 ALNFKGFTF

-388 EITEDGNID
+388 EITESGNID
-397 HSWDVP
+397 RSWDVP

-413 IRRLGVSHEGLGS
+413 MRRLGVSHTGSGS
-426 EDDPL
+426 EDDPI
-431 VVSYYNKDW
+431 VVSYYAKEW
-440 EPVGGTADAVTYT
+440 EPVGSTADAVTYT
-453 PQTLTEEQKSQ
+453 PQTLTEKQKSQ
-464 ARTNIGAVSD
+464 ARTNIGAYTKPASG
-474 SDVNDKLPIYIK
+474 
-486 MIPVA
+486 IP
-491 NSNNVIAEDGTTGG
+491 
-505 QILGYLGSGR
+505 
-515 EVVLVYQGFTY
+515 
-526 YLSEQGTEDDTTT
+526 
-539 LTSLSF
+539 
-545 AACAKN
+545 
-551 PNGVN
+551 
-556 VLSRITYAFNKDEFS
+556 
-571 VTTEGRYIDPIDGI
+571 
-585 VKSDLADDVQASLT
+585 KSDLADDVQTSLAE
-599 KADTAISLG
+599 ADTAISLG

-631 EAVNP
+631 EAVDMP
-636 DYTLTVTVSTQDGVT
+636 GGGELILEYVHDESKFPPAYPAVYPIAYDADTKIWTSDGRLDLTTIAAAGETVSGWYQINIIEPLLQLSQNFD
-651 VTGQTVTVRAG
+651 QKKWN
-662 DADGPVYGTA
+662 PVYQFKLKVLSSNT
-672 EYNGQP
+672 
-678 VSFRVPDGF
+678 
-687 AYFVEV
+687 
-693 TDNLAAH
+693 
-700 FRPTTVKGVIN
+700 
-711 GANAAVTL
+711 
-719 LYNDFSTIQTAPDI
+719 FSTSDYVPPVIADDWSKYIMIANETVSINMPSNASDKIRMVFDGQFLGATRYATFG
-733 QAALNADMDLTELV
+733 AAEWFDPNGNTTIANEIGYQQRKGIYNRIVCDFDL
-747 GQQIT
+747 
-752 CQRGNDTLSWD
+752 
-763 VVDYDSTAKVVTLCM
+763 
-778 HDVLPE
+778 
-784 GIQFEPLQALMYCE
+784 E
-798 NGLAAG
+798 NGKIYGTTSQTFVSYDKIG
-804 SYTFKWDS
+804 SAQGAY
-812 KQCYFTL
+812 Y
-819 TQAIPAGGQLR
+819 P
-830 ATDSEYQ
+830 TD
-837 TYESQSAIAQIE
+837 AVAWPQI
-849 SGTVST
+849 
-855 DVIDGAINLGQT
+855 
-867 GTGSLNHSERVIR
+867 
-880 GSNNFGESGILQWL
+880 
-894 NSDSPAGASLPRPTK
+894 
-909 FSRPYVLSKEGFKAG
+909 VLSRYAQLAG
-924 LDVDFL
+924 
-930 VCIQDTVWKCN
+930 
-941 ANNNYECPASLG
+941 Y
-953 GIAQKRAP
+953 IAMP
-961 YTVTA
+961 Y
-966 KFALASAI
+966 KGRL
-974 EIFGEYGGVADGST
+974 
-988 IWDLYTGAETT
+988 
-999 DRIKYYNNVARF
+999 RIYNR
-1011 WLLRSPFYANT
+1011 
-1022 HNISSVN
+1022 
-1029 NLGNFS
+1029 G
-1035 IGAPDSKQNFAV
+1035 
-1047 ACKIAKSN
+1047 

>member
-56 AIKPDNKKLFDSTTI
+56 AIKPDNTKLFNSATI

-76 TVELTTQT
+76 TVGLTTQT

-108 QFDVIVEDY
+108 QFDIIVEDY
-117 LYSDTAVESTGEYTE
+117 LYSDTAVESTSEYTE
-132 LTEAISKVNNI
+132 LTEAISNVNNI

-163 RGKAETE
+163 RVSAEAE

-272 EAARVAAEANR
+272 EAARVAAETNR

-453 PQTLTEEQKSQ
+453 PQTLTAKQKSQ
-464 ARTNIGAVSD
+464 ARTNIGAGQPVFAVNVTRVGGSKKYTADKTAAEIEAAYQAGRTIVCKTQADFWIAASIPVELPLVSRNQERVFIFAVDQLMGEKTILTITVNISD
-474 SDVNDKLPIYIK
+474 SGVE
-486 MIPVA
+486 A
-491 NSNNVIAEDGTTGG
+491 NT
-505 QILGYLGSGR
+505 R
-515 EVVLVYQGFTY
+515 EVEIYKRPVG
-526 YLSEQGTEDDTTT
+526 
-539 LTSLSF
+539 
-545 AACAKN
+545 
-551 PNGVN
+551 
-556 VLSRITYAFNKDEFS
+556 
-571 VTTEGRYIDPIDGI
+571 GI
-585 VKSDLADDVQASLT
+585 PKSDLADDVQTSLD
-599 KADTAISLG
+599 KADAAVSLG
-608 LTAATPG
+608 LTTATPG
-615 QIIKV
+615 KTIKV
-620 KAVQDGKPTEW
+620 KTVQDGKPTEW
-631 EAVNP
+631 EVANIYEKPTSGIPKSDLAQSVQDVLDRTWNDMEGKP
-636 DYTLTVTVSTQDGVT
+636 FSEIGEGLKVDGGKLTVDTTDKIEQGNIKPVT
-651 VTGQTVTVRAG
+651 
-662 DADGPVYGTA
+662 
-672 EYNGQP
+672 
-678 VSFRVPDGF
+678 S
-687 AYFVEV
+687 
-693 TDNLAAH
+693 
-700 FRPTTVKGVIN
+700 
-711 GANAAVTL
+711 AAVYTEIGNINAIL
-719 LYNDFSTIQTAPDI
+719 ETI
-733 QAALNADMDLTELV
+733 
-747 GQQIT
+747 
-752 CQRGNDTLSWD
+752 
-763 VVDYDSTAKVVTLCM
+763 
-778 HDVLPE
+778 
-784 GIQFEPLQALMYCE
+784 
-798 NGLAAG
+798 
-804 SYTFKWDS
+804 
-812 KQCYFTL
+812 
-819 TQAIPAGGQLR
+819 
-830 ATDSEYQ
+830 
-837 TYESQSAIAQIE
+837 
-849 SGTVST
+849 
-855 DVIDGAINLGQT
+855 
-867 GTGSLNHSERVIR
+867 
-880 GSNNFGESGILQWL
+880 
-894 NSDSPAGASLPRPTK
+894 
-909 FSRPYVLSKEGFKAG
+909 
-924 LDVDFL
+924 
-930 VCIQDTVWKCN
+930 
-941 ANNNYECPASLG
+941 
-953 GIAQKRAP
+953 
-961 YTVTA
+961 
-966 KFALASAI
+966 
-974 EIFGEYGGVADGST
+974 
-988 IWDLYTGAETT
+988 
-999 DRIKYYNNVARF
+999 
-1011 WLLRSPFYANT
+1011 
-1022 HNISSVN
+1022 
-1029 NLGNFS
+1029 
-1035 IGAPDSKQNFAV
+1035 
-1047 ACKIAKSN
+1047 

>member
-56 AIKPDNKKLFDSTTI
+56 AIKPDNTKLFNSATI

-76 TVELTTQT
+76 TVGLTTQT

-117 LYSDTAVESTGEYTE
+117 LYSDTAIESTDEYTD

-163 RGKAETE
+163 RVSAEAA
-170 RETAETARAAAETA
+170 RASAETARAEAETA

-210 NIRKQAEKQRVSSE
+210 DIRKQAEKQRVSSE

-354 YNIWEPDLEWDANI
+354 YNIWEPDLVWDANI

-453 PQTLTEEQKSQ
+453 PQTLTTEQQKQ
-464 ARTNIGAVSD
+464 ARTNIGAGQPVFAVNVTGTVDNNYTADKTAAEIEAAYQAGRTIVCKTQVLFMNSYISIELPLMSRMQERVFIFAVYQLILGLSIVAITVNISD
-474 SDVNDKLPIYIK
+474 SKVEVSTNSMEGIYEK
-486 MIPVA
+486 PTSGIP
-491 NSNNVIAEDGTTGG
+491 
-505 QILGYLGSGR
+505 
-515 EVVLVYQGFTY
+515 
-526 YLSEQGTEDDTTT
+526 
-539 LTSLSF
+539 
-545 AACAKN
+545 
-551 PNGVN
+551 
-556 VLSRITYAFNKDEFS
+556 
-571 VTTEGRYIDPIDGI
+571 
-585 VKSDLADDVQASLT
+585 KSDLEQSVQTSLD
-599 KADTAISLG
+599 KADAAVSLG
-608 LTAATPG
+608 LTSATPG

-620 KAVQDGKPTEW
+620 KTVQDGKPTEW
-631 EAVNP
+631 EAVDMP
-636 DYTLTVTVSTQDGVT
+636 SEGVEW
-651 VTGQTVTVRAG
+651 
-662 DADGPVYGTA
+662 Y
-672 EYNGQP
+672 
-678 VSFRVPDGF
+678 
-687 AYFVEV
+687 EV
-693 TDNLAAH
+693 IDME
-700 FRPTTVKGVIN
+700 TTENV
-711 GANAAVTL
+711 
-719 LYNDFSTIQTAPDI
+719 NDLI
-733 QAALNADMDLTELV
+733 
-747 GQQIT
+747 
-752 CQRGNDTLSWD
+752 
-763 VVDYDSTAKVVTLCM
+763 
-778 HDVLPE
+778 
-784 GIQFEPLQALMYCE
+784 
-798 NGLAAG
+798 
-804 SYTFKWDS
+804 
-812 KQCYFTL
+812 
-819 TQAIPAGGQLR
+819 
-830 ATDSEYQ
+830 
-837 TYESQSAIAQIE
+837 
-849 SGTVST
+849 VST
-855 DVIDGAINLGQT
+855 DKNGRPISGYHALAMVLCFMTPADSTQTSTNGAIWVYPMASNYLSSGTRIITNDSSWKTIDRTFYYFYAGSNRAIFVSGSNGERIFDGSYNNVFDGIRLYIHNANDHLPT
-867 GTGSLNHSERVIR
+867 GTKIR
-880 GSNNFGESGILQWL
+880 CL
-894 NSDSPAGASLPRPTK
+894 
-909 FSRPYVLSKEGFKAG
+909 VLSKGWMA
-924 LDVDFL
+924 
-930 VCIQDTVWKCN
+930 
-941 ANNNYECPASLG
+941 
-953 GIAQKRAP
+953 
-961 YTVTA
+961 
-966 KFALASAI
+966 
-974 EIFGEYGGVADGST
+974 
-988 IWDLYTGAETT
+988 
-999 DRIKYYNNVARF
+999 
-1011 WLLRSPFYANT
+1011 
-1022 HNISSVN
+1022 
-1029 NLGNFS
+1029 
-1035 IGAPDSKQNFAV
+1035 
-1047 ACKIAKSN
+1047 

>member
-56 AIKPDNKKLFDSTTI
+56 AIKPDNTKLFNSATI

-76 TVELTTQT
+76 TVGLTTQT

-108 QFDVIVEDY
+108 QFDIIVEDY
-117 LYSDTAVESTGEYTE
+117 LYSDTAIESTNEYTD

-163 RGKAETE
+163 RVSAEAE
-170 RETAETARAAAETA
+170 RASAETARAEAETA

-230 ETARSTAESGRR
+230 ETSRSTAESDRR

-262 ATAEATRATN
+262 ATAEATRAS
-272 EAARVAAEANR
+272 AE
-283 ANAEQL
+283 EL
-289 RVALY
+289 RMALY
-294 NLWNN
+294 NQWDN
-299 ATASAYDSLSPSVTL
+299 ATASVKGGKNIDVNVVEA
-314 SNKDGHKHFNFGIPS
+314 DGHKNFDFTIPS
-329 NSRERDE
+329 DSLYCETRTTITN
-336 IEAGELEST
+336 G
-345 ALNFTGFTF
+345 
-354 YNIWEPDLEWDANI
+354 DLETIAREHARTIIVFDLPPIDFNNENPTD
-368 SSYGLPSGIN
+368 YGLPADIAWNFTLIN
-378 KSFVLITGPA
+378 GPSQNVGTKNYFISYPNATVAAIAFVFA
-388 EITEDGNID
+388 C
-397 HSWDVP
+397 P
-403 QTIFDGQNIY
+403 QTLIDGKNIY
-413 IRRLGVSHEGLGS
+413 MRRLSYWDEIDKDEVSHWKFEG
-426 EDDPL
+426 E
-431 VVSYYNKDW
+431 DW

-453 PQTLTEEQKSQ
+453 PQTLTEEQQEQ
-464 ARTNIGAVSD
+464 ARTNIGAEKAGTAYTKPTSG
-474 SDVNDKLPIYIK
+474 
-486 MIPVA
+486 IP
-491 NSNNVIAEDGTTGG
+491 
-505 QILGYLGSGR
+505 
-515 EVVLVYQGFTY
+515 
-526 YLSEQGTEDDTTT
+526 
-539 LTSLSF
+539 
-545 AACAKN
+545 
-551 PNGVN
+551 
-556 VLSRITYAFNKDEFS
+556 
-571 VTTEGRYIDPIDGI
+571 
-585 VKSDLADDVQASLT
+585 KSDLEQNVQTSLA

-636 DYTLTVTVSTQDGVT
+636 DYTLTVTVNTQDGVT

-678 VSFRVPDGF
+678 VSFRVSDGF
-687 AYFVEV
+687 AYYVEV

-700 FRPTTVKGVIN
+700 FKPTTVKGVIN
-711 GANAAVTL
+711 NANAAVTL

-733 QAALNADMDLTELV
+733 QAALDADMDLTELV

-763 VVDYDSTAKVVTLCM
+763 VVDYDSVAKVVTLCT
-778 HDVLPE
+778 HDVLPDNM
-784 GIQFEPLQALMYCE
+784 QFEPVQALMYCE

-804 SYTFKWDS
+804 SYTFKQS
-812 KQCYFTL
+812 NAQYYFTL

-830 ATDSEYQ
+830 ATKSEFQ
-837 TYESQSAIAQIE
+837 TYESTTATAQIE

-855 DVIDGAINLGQT
+855 DVIDGATNLGQT
-867 GTGSLNHSERVIR
+867 GTGELNHHERVSH
-880 GSNNFGESGILQWL
+880 GSNNFGESGILKWL
-894 NSDSPAGASLPRPTK
+894 NSDSLANTPMPRLTK
-909 FSRPYVLSKEGFKAG
+909 FSRPYVPTKAGFKAG
-924 LDVDFL
+924 LDASFL
-930 VCIQDTVWKCN
+930 ACIQDTTWKCS
-941 ANNNYECPASLG
+941 ANNIYECPASLG
-953 GIAQKRAP
+953 GIATKGNP

-966 KFALASAI
+966 KFALASEI
-974 EIFGEYGGVADGST
+974 EVFGEYGGVQDGGT
-988 IWDLYTGAETT
+988 VWDLYVGAEAT
-999 DRIKYYNNVARF
+999 DRIKYYNNSARS
-1011 WLLRSPFYANT
+1011 WWLRSPHWNAAT
-1022 HNISSVN
+1022 DVRSVN
-1029 NLGNFS
+1029 TSGVGN
-1035 IGAPDSKQNFAV
+1035 DSVANRSVGVVV

>member
-1 MRKVEHRLRLDLLRG
+1 MRRVEHRLRLDLLRG

-56 AIKPDNKKLFDSTTI
+56 AIKPDNTKLFNSTTI

-76 TVELTTQT
+76 TVGLTTQT

-108 QFDVIVEDY
+108 QFDIIVEDY
-117 LYSDTAVESTGEYTE
+117 LYSDTAIESTDEYTD

-163 RGKAETE
+163 RVSAEAE
-170 RETAETARAAAETA
+170 RASAETARAAAETA
-184 RATAETE
+184 RATAETARE
-191 RASAETTRASA
+191 TAETDRASA

-354 YNIWEPDLEWDANI
+354 YNIWEPDLVWDANI

-453 PQTLTEEQKSQ
+453 PQTLTEAQQAQ
-464 ARTNIGAVSD
+464 ARTNIGAGQPVFAVNLTEVEIDNYTADKTAAEIEAAYQAGRTIVCRATGPLMGTYIPVELPLLSRLQERVFYFGAEQLSGQLSGKRLDMLSVQISD
-474 SDVNDKLPIYIK
+474 S
-486 MIPVA
+486 
-491 NSNNVIAEDGTTGG
+491 
-505 QILGYLGSGR
+505 
-515 EVVLVYQGFTY
+515 
-526 YLSEQGTEDDTTT
+526 
-539 LTSLSF
+539 
-545 AACAKN
+545 
-551 PNGVN
+551 GVN
-556 VLSRITYAFNKDEFS
+556 ISSQLA
-571 VTTEGRYIDPIDGI
+571 YIYEKSDYGI
-585 VKSDLADDVQASLT
+585 PKSDLEQSVQTSLA
-599 KADTAISLG
+599 KADAAVSLG

-620 KAVQDGKPTEW
+620 KTVQDGKPTEW
-631 EAVNP
+631 EAVDMPSGEEWEKVADIELRADTALYVLADFAVWRKAKVIMRRPTYISGLKKNVWCHVALKNDP
-636 DYTLTVTVSTQDGVT
+636 AGSFYSCGYLTFEYGYIYWDFSAEVSNSVISSTTLRSNNIQVHQNVLSTQTLTPLDFPPTDYVFTLKFTDTSVIQDGDKVTVIGV
-651 VTGQTVTVRAG
+651 R
-662 DADGPVYGTA
+662 
-672 EYNGQP
+672 
-678 VSFRVPDGF
+678 R
-687 AYFVEV
+687 
-693 TDNLAAH
+693 
-700 FRPTTVKGVIN
+700 
-711 GANAAVTL
+711 
-719 LYNDFSTIQTAPDI
+719 
-733 QAALNADMDLTELV
+733 
-747 GQQIT
+747 
-752 CQRGNDTLSWD
+752 
-763 VVDYDSTAKVVTLCM
+763 
-778 HDVLPE
+778 
-784 GIQFEPLQALMYCE
+784 
-798 NGLAAG
+798 
-804 SYTFKWDS
+804 
-812 KQCYFTL
+812 
-819 TQAIPAGGQLR
+819 
-830 ATDSEYQ
+830 
-837 TYESQSAIAQIE
+837 
-849 SGTVST
+849 
-855 DVIDGAINLGQT
+855 
-867 GTGSLNHSERVIR
+867 
-880 GSNNFGESGILQWL
+880 
-894 NSDSPAGASLPRPTK
+894 
-909 FSRPYVLSKEGFKAG
+909 
-924 LDVDFL
+924 
-930 VCIQDTVWKCN
+930 
-941 ANNNYECPASLG
+941 
-953 GIAQKRAP
+953 
-961 YTVTA
+961 
-966 KFALASAI
+966 
-974 EIFGEYGGVADGST
+974 
-988 IWDLYTGAETT
+988 
-999 DRIKYYNNVARF
+999 
-1011 WLLRSPFYANT
+1011 
-1022 HNISSVN
+1022 
-1029 NLGNFS
+1029 
-1035 IGAPDSKQNFAV
+1035 
-1047 ACKIAKSN
+1047 

>member
-56 AIKPDNKKLFDSTTI
+56 AIKPDNKKLFNSATI

-76 TVELTTQT
+76 TVGLTTQT

-108 QFDVIVEDY
+108 QFDIIVEDY
-117 LYSDTAVESTGEYTE
+117 LYSDTAIESTNEYTD

-163 RGKAETE
+163 RVSAEAE
-170 RETAETARAAAETA
+170 RASAETARAAAETA

-210 NIRKQAEKQRVSSE
+210 DIRKQAEKQRVSSE

-230 ETARSTAESGRR
+230 ETARSTAESDRR

-262 ATAEATRATN
+262 ATAEATRAL
-272 EAARVAAEANR
+272 AE
-283 ANAEQL
+283 EL
-289 RVALY
+289 RMALY
-294 NLWNN
+294 NQWDN
-299 ATASAYDSLSPSVTL
+299 ATASVKGGKNIDVNVVET
-314 SNKDGHKHFNFGIPS
+314 DGHKNFDFTIPS
-329 NSRERDE
+329 DSLYCETRTTITN
-336 IEAGELEST
+336 G
-345 ALNFTGFTF
+345 
-354 YNIWEPDLEWDANI
+354 DLETIAREHARTIIVFDLSPIDFNNENPTD
-368 SSYGLPSGIN
+368 YGLPADIAWNFTLIN
-378 KSFVLITGPA
+378 GPSQNVGTKDYFISYPNATVAAIAFVFA
-388 EITEDGNID
+388 C
-397 HSWDVP
+397 P
-403 QTIFDGQNIY
+403 QTLIDGKNIY
-413 IRRLGVSHEGLGS
+413 MRRLSYWDEIDKDEVSHWKFEG
-426 EDDPL
+426 E
-431 VVSYYNKDW
+431 DW

-464 ARTNIGAVSD
+464 ARTNIGAGQPVFVVNVTGTVDNNYTTDKTAAEIEAAYQAGRTIVCRWAVPFIVSGMPVELPLKSRVKERVFIFAVDQLVKKQIFTITVEISD
-474 SDVNDKLPIYIK
+474 SGVKPSVVSANIYEK
-486 MIPVA
+486 PTSGIP
-491 NSNNVIAEDGTTGG
+491 
-505 QILGYLGSGR
+505 
-515 EVVLVYQGFTY
+515 
-526 YLSEQGTEDDTTT
+526 
-539 LTSLSF
+539 
-545 AACAKN
+545 
-551 PNGVN
+551 
-556 VLSRITYAFNKDEFS
+556 
-571 VTTEGRYIDPIDGI
+571 
-585 VKSDLADDVQASLT
+585 KSDLADDVQTSLA
-599 KADTAISLG
+599 KADAAISLG

-636 DYTLTVTVSTQDGVT
+636 DYTLTVTVNTQDGVT

-678 VSFRVPDGF
+678 VSFRVADGF
-687 AYFVEV
+687 AYYAEV

-700 FRPTTVKGVIN
+700 FKPTTVKGVIN
-711 GANAAVTL
+711 NANAAVTL
-719 LYNDFSTIQTAPDI
+719 LYNDFRTIQTAPDI
-733 QAALNADMDLTELV
+733 QAALDADMDLTDLV

-763 VVDYDSTAKVVTLCM
+763 VVDYDSVAKVVTLCT
-778 HDVLPE
+778 HDVLPDNM
-784 GIQFEPLQALMYCE
+784 QFEPAQALMYCE

-804 SYTFKWDS
+804 SYTFKQS
-812 KQCYFTL
+812 NAQYYFTL

-830 ATDSEYQ
+830 ATTSAFQ
-837 TYESQSAIAQIE
+837 TYESTTATAQIE

-855 DVIDGAINLGQT
+855 ETIDGATNLGQT
-867 GTGSLNHSERVIR
+867 GTGNLNHQDRVNY

-894 NSDSPAGASLPRPTK
+894 NSDSPANTPMLRLTK
-909 FSRPYVLSKEGFKAG
+909 FSRPYVPTKAGFKAD
-924 LDVDFL
+924 LDAEFL
-930 VCIQDTVWKCN
+930 ACIQDTTWKCS
-941 ANNNYECPASLG
+941 ANKVYECPVSLG
-953 GIAQKRAP
+953 GIAQKGNP

-966 KFALASAI
+966 KFALASEI
-974 EIFGEYGGVADGST
+974 EVFGEYGGVQDGGT
-988 IWDLYTGAETT
+988 VWGLYVDAEAT
-999 DRIKYYNNVARF
+999 DRIKYYNNSARS
-1011 WLLRSPFYANT
+1011 WWLRSPSWNGANLVRF
-1022 HNISSVN
+1022 VN
-1029 NLGNFS
+1029 ASGEGRDRNVR
-1035 IGAPDSKQNFAV
+1035 DSFGVAV

>member
-56 AIKPDNKKLFDSTTI
+56 AIKPDNKKLFNSTTI

-76 TVELTTQT
+76 TVGLTTQT

-108 QFDVIVEDY
+108 QFDIIVEDY
-117 LYSDTAVESTGEYTE
+117 LYSDTAVESTDEYTD

-158 ANETA
+158 ANENA
-163 RGKAETE
+163 RVSAEAE
-170 RETAETARAAAETA
+170 RASAETARAAAETA

-224 TQRDTA
+224 TLRDNA
-230 ETARSTAESGRR
+230 EAGRSTAESGRR

-272 EAARVAAEANR
+272 EATRVAAETNR
-283 ANAEQL
+283 VNAEQL

-453 PQTLTEEQKSQ
+453 PQTLTTEQQNQ
-464 ARTNIGAVSD
+464 ARANIGAGQPVFAVNLTEVSQGGGYTADKTAAEIEAAYQAGRTIVCKMQARILIGYIPIELPLMSRTKERVFIFAVDQLARENVIFAITVNISD
-474 SDVNDKLPIYIK
+474 SRVE
-486 MIPVA
+486 V
-491 NSNNVIAEDGTTGG
+491 SNNMVEIYKQPVGG
-505 QILGYLGSGR
+505 I
-515 EVVLVYQGFTY
+515 
-526 YLSEQGTEDDTTT
+526 
-539 LTSLSF
+539 
-545 AACAKN
+545 
-551 PNGVN
+551 P
-556 VLSRITYAFNKDEFS
+556 
-571 VTTEGRYIDPIDGI
+571 
-585 VKSDLADDVQASLT
+585 KSDLAGDVQTSLD

-620 KAVQDGKPTEW
+620 KAVQGGKPTEW
-631 EAVNP
+631 EAVDMDAGKLP
-636 DYTLTVTVSTQDGVT
+636 KFTKLLTHTITEDELAASPIAFVW
-651 VTGQTVTVRAG
+651 
-662 DADGPVYGTA
+662 GTA
-672 EYNGQP
+672 QIPNLNDFN
-678 VSFRVPDGF
+678 VFVLTIVRPDGAKIEF
-687 AYFVEV
+687 NRWVR
-693 TDNLAAH
+693 L
-700 FRPTTVKGVIN
+700 KIN
-711 GANAAVTL
+711 GTL
-719 LYNDFSTIQTAPDI
+719 LGNICGTKTAVSPTYAITANRLFGAWISGNYYDPRNIGVPVLVPPGSSSTLQS
-733 QAALNADMDLTELV
+733 N
-747 GQQIT
+747 
-752 CQRGNDTLSWD
+752 
-763 VVDYDSTAKVVTLCM
+763 
-778 HDVLPE
+778 LP
-784 GIQFEPLQALMYCE
+784 
-798 NGLAAG
+798 
-804 SYTFKWDS
+804 
-812 KQCYFTL
+812 
-819 TQAIPAGGQLR
+819 
-830 ATDSEYQ
+830 DSEPV
-837 TYESQSAIAQIE
+837 TSI
-849 SGTVST
+849 
-855 DVIDGAINLGQT
+855 
-867 GTGSLNHSERVIR
+867 
-880 GSNNFGESGILQWL
+880 
-894 NSDSPAGASLPRPTK
+894 
-909 FSRPYVLSKEGFKAG
+909 GF
-924 LDVDFL
+924 
-930 VCIQDTVWKCN
+930 TS
-941 ANNNYECPASLG
+941 Y
-953 GIAQKRAP
+953 
-961 YTVTA
+961 
-966 KFALASAI
+966 
-974 EIFGEYGGVADGST
+974 VADYGLT
-988 IWDLYTGAETT
+988 AGIVVELWGA
-999 DRIKYYNNVARF
+999 K
-1011 WLLRSPFYANT
+1011 
-1022 HNISSVN
+1022 
-1029 NLGNFS
+1029 
-1035 IGAPDSKQNFAV
+1035 
-1047 ACKIAKSN
+1047 